1 MSRKDHT
8 ATRARLVLTEI
19 REGRLERSEAAII
32 GYLRRNLTISKA
44 EERQVVRQV
53 MRDIALLPAEPEE
66 EKSMTQPKNV
76 LRGKAIVPVAAAIWR
91 EHPDATSS
99 EVYSRMLQ
107 AGYRIPMKCAS
118 FEAAYAPAAREMAG
132 SKGSLAAPA
141 PPERE
146 PAREVQE
153 PSHDP
158 ADPEPVAVATAPA
171 APSVEPAEGDFINFR
186 LGGQKL
192 EASRTDDEWRV
203 AFEGTVGDSMVRE
216 SPGSRVWGESVSV
229 FPQPLT
235 ARDEARVA

>member
-19 REGRLERSEAAII
+19 REGRLERSKAAIR

-53 MRDIALLPAEPEE
+53 MRDIALLPAESEE
-66 EKSMTQPKNV
+66 EKSMTEPKNV

-107 AGYRIPMKCAS
+107 AGYRIPMKSAS
-118 FEAAYAPAAREMAG
+118 FEAAYASAAREMAG
-132 SKGSLAAPA
+132 SKGSLAAAA

-146 PAREVQE
+146 PVRDDLVQE

-158 ADPEPVAVATAPA
+158 ADPEPVAVATAPV
-171 APSVEPAEGDFINFR
+171 APAVEADEGDFINFR

-216 SPGSRVWGESVSV
+216 LLGRVFGGSR
-229 FPQPLT
+229 
-235 ARDEARVA
+235 